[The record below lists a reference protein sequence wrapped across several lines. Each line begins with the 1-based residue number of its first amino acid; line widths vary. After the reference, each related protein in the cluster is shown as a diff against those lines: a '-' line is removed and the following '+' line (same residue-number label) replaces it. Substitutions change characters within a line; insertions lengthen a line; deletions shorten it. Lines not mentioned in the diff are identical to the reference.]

1 MIADTSVD
9 RKGGLPLQK
18 LFVFWL
24 LSDSRAYGDLKTL
37 TTRILSPLARTRKQ
51 YLLTSGFTTN

>member
-1 MIADTSVD
+1 MDTSID

-24 LSDSRAYGDLKTL
+24 LAVNRACGD
-37 TTRILSPLARTRKQ
+37 TRILSPLTRTRKQ